1 MLTAGEM
8 RLTENDAFNS
18 KDQAEKVSELQQEET
33 VPGDGEES
41 SCLWHEWTDTL
52 PSVSLKL
59 RQ

>member
-1 MLTAGEM
+1 M